1 MNTTSSVAEKKEVPV
16 TSPGLIRTLSLT
28 AVIVLMTFTTL
39 VATPS
44 WSQEPTPPTSSPAQ
58 ASEGGNPSSAG
69 MQVAA
74 GLVTIPYLACQG
86 AFAIAGGI
94 VGGLTYVFSGLNENA
109 AKNVWTT
116 SMYGTYII
124 TPEHLSGDKAI
135 RFLGVP
141 DAEAPAQTAAPAM
154 EPVR

>member
-1 MNTTSSVAEKKEVPV
+1 MTHRGFV
-16 TSPGLIRTLSLT
+16 RTLPLI
-28 AVIVLMTFTTL
+28 ALVVLMTFASL
-39 VATPS
+39 VATPA
-44 WSQEPTPPTSSPAQ
+44 WSQEPVPQ

-69 MQVAA
+69 MQVASVLA
-74 GLVTIPYLACQG
+74 TIPYFACKG
-86 AFAIAGGI
+86 AFAIVGGI

-124 TPEHLSGDKAI
+124 TPEHLSGDKPI

-141 DAEAPAQTAAPAM
+141 DAETPAPTYAPAP
-154 EPVR
+154 EPIR

>member
-1 MNTTSSVAEKKEVPV
+1 MTHDGFT
-16 TSPGLIRTLSLT
+16 RSLPLL
-28 AVIVLMTFTTL
+28 ALVVLMTFTTL
-39 VATPS
+39 VAAPA
-44 WSQEPTPPTSSPAQ
+44 WSQEPAPP
-58 ASEGGNPSSAG
+58 ASEGGNASSAG
-69 MQVAA
+69 MQVASVLA
-74 GLVTIPYLACQG
+74 TIPYFACKG
-86 AFAIAGGI
+86 AFAIVGGV

-141 DAEAPAQTAAPAM
+141 DAETPAQTAAPAV